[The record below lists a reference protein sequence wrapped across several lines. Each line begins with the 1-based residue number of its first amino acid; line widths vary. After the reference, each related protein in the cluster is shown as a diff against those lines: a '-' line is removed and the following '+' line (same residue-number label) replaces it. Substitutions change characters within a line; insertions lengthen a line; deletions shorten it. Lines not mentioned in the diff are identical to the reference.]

1 LLIAVVAV
9 MLQLRGTTSFL
20 NRTVINNRTAN
31 TVTAESIP
39 KPGGFSPAKVIVP
52 VTVV

>member
-1 LLIAVVAV
+1 

-20 NRTVINNRTAN
+20 NRTAN